1 LRTARREIARLA
13 IALNFVALKVLPRRA
28 SSFLPIDNNKTTQ
41 PMEQQWQ
48 LPTYGT
54 KKLAQNSVMSKKER
68 ENGGFIW

>member
-1 LRTARREIARLA
+1 
-13 IALNFVALKVLPRRA
+13 
-28 SSFLPIDNNKTTQ
+28 
-41 PMEQQWQ
+41 MEQQWQ